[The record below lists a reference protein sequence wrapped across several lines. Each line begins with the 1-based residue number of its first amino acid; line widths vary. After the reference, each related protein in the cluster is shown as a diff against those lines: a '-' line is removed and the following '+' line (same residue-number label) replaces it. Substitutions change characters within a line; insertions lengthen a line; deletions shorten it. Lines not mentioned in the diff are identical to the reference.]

1 MRDFT
6 EAGPDEDNMDFP
18 AGWYFSAAFNPA
30 TWFGIVGEVSGSYK
44 NDLDVE
50 YFDLQSST
58 DAQVYAFLG
67 GPRFFKKMGRVVPF
81 AQILTGVAHLRAQV
95 RLTPGIPGVVDTV
108 EDSTTDFALQPG
120 GGLTILLTDR
130 VGVRLA
136 GDYRSIINFAEEE
149 NDYTNEFRMI
159 AGFSLQWGGR

>member
-1 MRDFT
+1 
-6 EAGPDEDNMDFP
+6 
-18 AGWYFSAAFNPA
+18 
-30 TWFGIVGEVSGSYK
+30 
-44 NDLDVE
+44 
-50 YFDLQSST
+50 
-58 DAQVYAFLG
+58 VYAFLG
-67 GPRFFKKMGRVVPF
+67 GPRFFTKMGRVVPF